1 MKTSRQQTLP
11 LGEGKS
17 TSSQGDFH
25 ANLSQW
31 QESDLERKMTAT
43 SGHICCE
50 QYARYSPLG
59 SLARTLLGS
68 SRWYSPARSLKWV
81 VKPLYSMRVTERE
94 RNNLTQSKK
103 SAKVLNVR
111 DIQSNRLL
119 FQLVPLVRPI
129 GETEYG
135 LLPTVQTQGLKVNKD
150 GKSIPMNL
158 TLLPTPLSVE
168 VSHNKRITQL
178 KKKGGKTMSSRANG
192 ESRPN
197 GLMDYLTF
205 HSLLPTPNAAEGE
218 KWTTKY
224 NPNSQMGKGL
234 TAMACSGLLPTPT
247 AKDGQGGANKLTNG
261 KRCRPSGQ
269 KFSAMLRDLAAG
281 KLLPTPTAMDCKTG
295 TPMESKTHN
304 RDTDLKHLVARRAGQ
319 TSLLNPLFV
328 CEMMGFP
335 LDWLTLPFQN
345 GEQRALKP

>member
-31 QESDLERKMTAT
+31 QESDLEQKMTAT

-103 SAKVLNVR
+103 YAKVLNVR

-119 FQLVPLVRPI
+119 FQLVPLVRPT
-129 GETEYG
+129 GGTEYG

-158 TLLPTPLSVE
+158 T
-168 VSHNKRITQL
+168 
-178 KKKGGKTMSSRANG
+178 
-192 ESRPN
+192 
-197 GLMDYLTF
+197 
-205 HSLLPTPNAAEGE
+205 LLPTPNAAEGE

-261 KRCRPSGQ
+261 KRCRLSGQ
-269 KFSAMLRDLAAG
+269 IFSATLKDLAAG
-281 KLLPTPTAMDCKTG
+281 KLLPTPTAMDWKTG
-295 TPMESKTHN
+295 TPVESNTHN
-304 RDTDLKHLVARRAGQ
+304 RDTDLKHLVARQTGQ
-319 TSLLNPLFV
+319 TSQLNPLFV
-328 CEMMGFP
+328 GEMMGFP
-335 LDWLTLPFQN
+335 LDWLTLPFQS
-345 GEQRALKP
+345 GEQKALKL

>member
-25 ANLSQW
+25 ANRSQW
-31 QESDLERKMTAT
+31 QERDLERKMTAT
-43 SGHICCE
+43 SGRICCE

-59 SLARTLLGS
+59 SLVRMLLAS
-68 SRWYSPARSLKWV
+68 QQWYSPARSLKWV
-81 VKPLYSMRVTERE
+81 VKPLYSTRVTERE
-94 RNNLTQSKK
+94 RNSPTQSKK

-119 FQLVPLVRPI
+119 FQLVPLVRLI

-158 TLLPTPLSVE
+158 TLLPTP
-168 VSHNKRITQL
+168 
-178 KKKGGKTMSSRANG
+178 
-192 ESRPN
+192 
-197 GLMDYLTF
+197 
-205 HSLLPTPNAAEGE
+205 NAAEGE

-224 NPNSQMGKGL
+224 NPNSQMGRGL
-234 TAMACSGLLPTPT
+234 TAMSCSGLLPTPT
-247 AKDGQGGANKLTNG
+247 A
-261 KRCRPSGQ
+261 
-269 KFSAMLRDLAAG
+269 
-281 KLLPTPTAMDCKTG
+281 MDSKTG
-295 TPMESKTHN
+295 TPKESNTYN
-304 RDTDLKHLVARRAGQ
+304 RDSDLKHFVARRAGQ
-319 TSLLNPLFV
+319 TSQLNPLFV
-328 CEMMGFP
+328 GEMMGFP